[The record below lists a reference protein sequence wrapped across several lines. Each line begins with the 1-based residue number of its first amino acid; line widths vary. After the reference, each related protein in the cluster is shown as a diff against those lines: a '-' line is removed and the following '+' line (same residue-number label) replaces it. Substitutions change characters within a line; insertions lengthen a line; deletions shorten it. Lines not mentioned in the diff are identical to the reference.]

1 MAWIKVCAI
10 TVGFLVTFSPGCAS
24 EIENTQEGRSE
35 SQDLAV
41 WCAPKILEL
50 GRVNVRRGNF
60 LISSTVFLAGCEDA
74 LGLSMSESGVQ
85 LAKATA
91 VEQIRQFGLAL
102 NSDDGRTEVERRI
115 AEEIE
120 NKISTDIR
128 ADVLLYNT
136 LISDSEPGSIGSTR
150 E

>member
-1 MAWIKVCAI
+1 MVSMKVGAI
-10 TVGFLVTFSPGCAS
+10 IVALSVGFLPGCVGEA
-24 EIENTQEGRSE
+24 EDTQEGPSE
-35 SQDLAV
+35 SRDLAV

-50 GRVNVRRGNF
+50 GRVNVRRNNF
-60 LISSTVFLAGCEDA
+60 FISSTVFLAGCEDA
-74 LGLSMSESGVQ
+74 LELSMSESGLQ

-102 NSDDGRTEVERRI
+102 KSDDGRTEVEKRI

-128 ADVLLYNT
+128 ADILLYNT
-136 LISDSEPGSIGSTR
+136 LISDSEPASSGGTR